1 MQLFFYSSVS
11 VILVPGPDEFNVTA
25 LDNHT
30 VGQSLTLQCN
40 VATVMG
46 ITSRVDIVWSSNGVE
61 LERITGVVAN
71 DSIHTLPVYIT
82 TYTLQVTTED
92 DDKTYQCEIV
102 INTTPMVTASD
113 SITLDVFG
121 KFLIGKKLYTHS

>member
-1 MQLFFYSSVS
+1 M
-11 VILVPGPDEFNVTA
+11 TA
-25 LDNHT
+25 LDSQT
-30 VGQSLTLQCN
+30 VEQSLTLQCN
-40 VATVMG
+40 VATVIG

-71 DSIHTLPVYIT
+71 DSIHILPVYIA
-82 TYTLQVTTED
+82 TYTLQVTTDDD

-121 KFLIGKKLYTHS
+121 KFLIGKIVYTLIYEFYLLVPAPRITIVPFGPF